1 MPQHV
6 YIEDL
11 KNHVGEEVEIR
22 GWLYNKRSSGK
33 IKFLIIRDGT
43 GFVQAVVVKSEVP
56 EEVFELDP
64 PYESSVIVRGV
75 VRADKRA
82 PGGVEITVRDM
93 EVVQEAGEYPIP
105 AKVRESNIPDVDVLL
120 PRRHLWVRA
129 RKQWAILRIRDE
141 IEKAIVDF
149 FYDRGFTRADPPILT
164 PASVEGTTTLFETDY
179 FGKPAYLSQSGQ
191 LYLEALAMS
200 LGKVY
205 SFGPTF
211 RAERSKTRRHLA
223 EFWMVEPEAAYFRLE
238 DIVDLAEE
246 FVEYIVQR
254 VLERRPVELE
264 IMGRDLKKLENI
276 KRPFYRITYEEAIE
290 RLQKKGKN
298 VKYGDDFGADEE
310 KALVEDFD
318 KPVSIMFYPKEIKP
332 FYMKIDEEDPTKVRN
347 FDMLAPEGIGEI
359 IGGSEREDDYDKL
372 LQRIKEANLPV
383 DVYEW
388 YLDLRRY
395 GSVPHSG
402 FGLGVERTVMWVSG
416 ASHIR
421 ETIPFPRLLEK
432 IYP

>member
-75 VRADKRA
+75 VRADRRA
-82 PGGVEITVRDM
+82 PGGVEITVKDM

-264 IMGRDLKKLENI
+264 IMGRDLKKLQNI

-290 RLQKKGKN
+290 RLQKKGLD

>member
-82 PGGVEITVRDM
+82 PGGVEITVKDM

-290 RLQKKGKN
+290 RLQKKGLD

>member
-1 MPQHV
+1 MAKHV

-11 KNHVGEEVEIR
+11 KNHIGEEVEIR
-22 GWLYNKRSSGK
+22 GWLYNRRSSGK

-64 PYESSVIVRGV
+64 PYESSVIVRGI
-75 VRADKRA
+75 VREDRRA
-82 PGGVEITVRDM
+82 PGGVELTVKDLK
-93 EVVQEAGEYPIP
+93 VVQEAGEYPIP

-238 DIVDLAEE
+238 DIIDLAEE

-254 VLERRPVELE
+254 VVERRAVELE
-264 IMGRDLKKLENI
+264 IMGRDVQKLKNI

-290 RLQKKGKN
+290 RLRKKGMD

-332 FYMKIDEEDPTKVRN
+332 FYMKIDDKDPTKVRN

-359 IGGSEREDDYDKL
+359 IGGSEREDDFDKL
-372 LQRIKEANLPV
+372 LERIKEENLPV

-402 FGLGVERTVMWVSG
+402 FGLGVERTVMWISG